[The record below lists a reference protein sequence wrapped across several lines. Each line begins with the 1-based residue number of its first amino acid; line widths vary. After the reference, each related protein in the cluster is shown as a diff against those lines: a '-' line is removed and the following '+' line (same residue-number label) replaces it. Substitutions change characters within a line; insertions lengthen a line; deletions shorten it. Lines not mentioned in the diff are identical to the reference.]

1 MTENK
6 IYERVAATKHPFKLP
21 APWAHIR
28 CANGFFRPMLDRAR
42 LLAELEDKFAREELL
57 ASGVAVLNT
66 TAALDLAPALAHESA
81 LVFAARRSETAW
93 PFDLVVEGPTLQGS
107 SAMLAMVGDY
117 RMADRLSNHGDHLLV
132 AFSLIDAAILTTLGF
147 PTALASGIDHLGGRH
162 LTVLCKALGLD
173 RRSLS
178 DAELD

>member
-93 PFDLVVEGPTLQGS
+93 PFDLVVEGH
-107 SAMLAMVGDY
+107 LA
-117 RMADRLSNHGDHLLV
+117 RRLADRRRHFDNIG
-132 AFSLIDAAILTTLGF
+132 FSHCPCQRDRPPGR
-147 PTALASGIDHLGGRH
+147 PTPHRAL
-162 LTVLCKALGLD
+162 
-173 RRSLS
+173 
-178 DAELD
+178 